1 MELHQTNL
9 FTKPTKNKTTLKSI
23 RKKIKQYENSGTGMW
38 ETAGLNVDVS
48 LNDEDIQHL
57 YALDEEQMVSD
68 DNSSTEDDTDPTQ
81 NDGLILTLS
90 QNCSTQRDICH
101 HEKDDQK
108 YILIDSSI
116 CETHQQD
123 KSLERHSQK
132 DSDNGNTIPDQ
143 NSAIAISEM
152 ESTAAHE
159 VEEIFSTPSYV
170 PSNQLNADQDR
181 SDESES
187 SIIML
192 ADNIVSTQPD
202 ILSLYW
208 ILSLK
213 LKSLKDHVC
222 RYYGP
227 FMRMVLLQIKLDKN

>member
-1 MELHQTNL
+1 ME
-9 FTKPTKNKTTLKSI
+9 I
-23 RKKIKQYENSGTGMW
+23 
-38 ETAGLNVDVS
+38 AALNVDVS

-143 NSAIAISEM
+143 NSAIAI
-152 ESTAAHE
+152 AKW
-159 VEEIFSTPSYV
+159 
-170 PSNQLNADQDR
+170 NQLLPMKRKKYLVPFLCPFQ
-181 SDESES
+181 
-187 SIIML
+187 SIE
-192 ADNIVSTQPD
+192 
-202 ILSLYW
+202 
-208 ILSLK
+208 
-213 LKSLKDHVC
+213 C
-222 RYYGP
+222 
-227 FMRMVLLQIKLDKN
+227 